1 MSLRGCRRHRGVINA
16 PFSPADKR
24 SRGSGSWCNIYPVF
38 PAYCAMEFFLA
49 FFLLSALA
57 LYSSPAGVREWDD
70 VVVVKAGMAV
80 TLQCNDT
87 AVRGPVVVHWMVQLP
102 GTDDWKL
109 VLLASDSKSFSGGSL
124 KASMQLADANF
135 RDTRVFSLS
144 LQPETEDGGLYYCL
158 ITQQQRTLRERIILL
173 AILTVTVAPAVPI
186 PQGSTLRLVASVH
199 PDFAASK
206 IHWVRPPAVSIKS
219 ETAPKTGTV
228 AKMPQVQLS
237 DKGAYIC
244 VVQPWGNSS
253 SDLFAFNVDV
263 SVDGPVI
270 SSAIQALSSFHINCP
285 GVLGDFV
292 RLHWQAPDP
301 RRQRNMTQLYH
312 FDRWRGVKRP
322 KLAGKRLQLAG
333 PPHNDETG
341 NFSFLLKPA
350 LRDGGVYVCDVF
362 LNDEVYSQKTV
373 LTVIKVK
380 SAGTPSKLE
389 LSCLYSE
396 RYQVRKVYWKHQNH
410 SRQLHQ
416 TSSLGSITTTLQKP
430 ITSDTAGNYICT
442 LQLNNGQ
449 TVSAVE
455 AVPLPHEVEP
465 DSVTTPTPPSSLYT
479 LLLLVP
485 LVAAAAATAVCVLL
499 WRQRHSSDGGIEQS
513 LSIRA
518 TEAEN
523 IYEDPDSVRQAPPEG
538 SVYMVSYCVAL
549 PHTHTHTHTLARIRV
564 CLRSCDTPISP
575 NASQL
580 CLSLLLPPPVPPRAV

>member
-263 SVDGPVI
+263 SVDEKSEASFTRITHGPVI

-373 LTVIKVK
+373 LTVIK
-380 SAGTPSKLE
+380 
-389 LSCLYSE
+389 
-396 RYQVRKVYWKHQNH
+396 
-410 SRQLHQ
+410 
-416 TSSLGSITTTLQKP
+416 
-430 ITSDTAGNYICT
+430 
-442 LQLNNGQ
+442 
-449 TVSAVE
+449 
-455 AVPLPHEVEP
+455 VEP